1 MVWRMLPQKNDLRN
15 GFCCSFASVIYLRG
29 FLTILKSMN
38 KNFISLPG
46 EAIKMAVSLLLAFF
60 LIPEKENIP
69 GGLLLF
75 HFSCFIHLFPAISC
89 RRYRMK
95 RLLCFIRAVR
105 YPASAD
111 CRILCRSGIRICMA
125 HAAACEQ
132 VIIFGLATTMPVATA
147 AS

>member
-1 MVWRMLPQKNDLRN
+1 MICEKVFLFPLHRINFRD
-15 GFCCSFASVIYLRG
+15 
-29 FLTILKSMN
+29 FLTIHRSMN
-38 KNFISLPG
+38 TNFISLPG
-46 EAIKMAVSLLLAFF
+46 EAIKKAVTLLLAFF
-60 LIPEKENIP
+60 LIPEKGSIP

-75 HFSCFIHLFPAISC
+75 HVFCFIPLFPALSC
-89 RRYRMK
+89 RRCRMK